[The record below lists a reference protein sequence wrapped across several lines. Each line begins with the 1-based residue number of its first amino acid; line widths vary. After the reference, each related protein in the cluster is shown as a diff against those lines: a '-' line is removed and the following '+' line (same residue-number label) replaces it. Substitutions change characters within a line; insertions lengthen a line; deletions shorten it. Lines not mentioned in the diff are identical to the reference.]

1 MSSRSTLTEGSGRLS
16 RRRVLGS
23 LGTAGGAAL
32 AGCGGD
38 GDGDGTEG
46 TGGDGGTSGGNTTTP
61 TEQVQM
67 DGELVATFGADVA
80 NFDPVQQNDTTS
92 TKAFGGLVYEYLMQT
107 DFDGQPQPYLATSV
121 EQVDDVTF
129 RANLREGVMFHNG
142 SELTADDVKATFERY
157 EGTPRE
163 ADVYDWYETSEVVD
177 DYTLEI
183 TLQDVYAPFKF
194 ALGGVPITPAA
205 VADGDVDL
213 SENPVGT
220 GAYTFEEHQPDSL
233 FRLSRN
239 EDYWF
244 EAGESLPDRP
254 PIETLTFRV
263 IVEQSAA
270 ASALQA
276 GDVDLINDPPAGSVS
291 DYKQDDSIGFG
302 ERIAGGYDMF
312 VYPMHEDA
320 ETPFQNRKVRQGVNR
335 LIPREAI
342 VEAVYDG
349 QGIPAYSPISPLAQ
363 QFTSEELNTE
373 LGEEYAKYDTDQA
386 TTLLEEGFSQAGF
399 DRPFSTEIISNQN
412 PQRVQWAQLIQEEM
426 NNTEFWDVSF
436 SQFEW
441 NTYIGKIL
449 AEDSHQQN
457 QIVAVG
463 WSAGWDPDDYIRNV
477 FHSDQFTPNCCNIN
491 HYSNDEIDQLIDDGV
506 ATYDIGERQSIYE
519 ELQRT
524 VVEESPLA
532 FTRFDIEQDAW
543 HADTVNGFR
552 TYPINGGEYYSI
564 YSPYSG
570 EFTWVSE

>member
-1 MSSRSTLTEGSGRLS
+1 MPPRKTLNNGSGRLS

-23 LGTAGGAAL
+23 LGTAGAAAL

-38 GDGDGTEG
+38 GDG
-46 TGGDGGTSGGNTTTP
+46 TGGDGGTPGGDTTTP

-67 DGELVATFGADVA
+67 GGELIATFGADVA
-80 NFDPVQQNDTTS
+80 NFDPTQQNDTTS
-92 TKAFGGLVYEYLMQT
+92 QKAFGGLVYEFLMQT
-107 DFDGQPQPYLATSV
+107 DYEGQPQPHLAQSV

-142 SELTADDVKATFERY
+142 TELTADDVKATFERY

-183 TLQDVYAPFKF
+183 TLQDVYAPIRF
-194 ALGGVPITPAA
+194 ALGGVPITPKA
-205 VADGDVDL
+205 VADGDINL
-213 SENPVGT
+213 AENPVGT
-220 GAYTFEEHQPDSL
+220 GPYTFEEHQPDSL
-233 FRLSRN
+233 FRLVRN
-239 EDYWF
+239 EDHWF
-244 EAGESLPDRP
+244 EGSDALPDSP
-254 PIETLTFRV
+254 PLETLTFRV

-270 ASALQA
+270 ASALEA
-276 GDVDLINDPPAGSVS
+276 GDVDMINDPPAASVS
-291 DYKQDDSIGFG
+291 GYKQNSDIGFD

-312 VYPMHEDA
+312 VYPMHEEA
-320 ETPFQNRKVRQGVNR
+320 GTPFQNKKVRQGVNR
-335 LIPREAI
+335 LIPRDAI

-363 QFTSEELNTE
+363 QFTSEDLNDE
-373 LGEEYAKYDTDQA
+373 LGEEYAKYDPDQA
-386 TTLLEEGFSQAGF
+386 TTLLEEGFSEAGF

-441 NTYIGKIL
+441 NTYVGKIL
-449 AEDSHQQN
+449 AEDSHTVN

-463 WSAGWDPDDYIRNV
+463 WSAGWDPDAYIRNV

-491 HYSNDEIDQLIDDGV
+491 HYSNDEVDQLIDDGV
-506 ATYDIGERQSIYE
+506 ATYDTAERQSIYE
-519 ELQRT
+519 DLQRT

-532 FTRFDIEQDAW
+532 FTRFGLEQDAW
-543 HADTVNGFR
+543 QSDTVKDFR
-552 TYPINGGEYYSI
+552 TYPINGGEYYGV
-564 YSPYSG
+564 YATWAD
-570 EFTWVSE
+570 EFTWVDK